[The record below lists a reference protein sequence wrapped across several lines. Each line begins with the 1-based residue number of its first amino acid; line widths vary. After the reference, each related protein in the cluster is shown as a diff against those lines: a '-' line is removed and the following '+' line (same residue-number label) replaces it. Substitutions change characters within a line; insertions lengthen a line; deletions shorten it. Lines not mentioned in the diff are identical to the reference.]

1 MAINSLKQ
9 SLKCRYYSPMF
20 QLLLCII
27 YVSFIS
33 LGLPDALLG
42 SAWPSIYPTFNVP
55 VSFAGIVSLIIS
67 FGTIISSLN
76 SDRLTHKLGTGK
88 VTAISVGLTA
98 LAIFGFSISTSFISL
113 CLWAIPYGL
122 GAGSVDAALNNYVAI
137 HYKSKHMSWLHSMW
151 GVGAAVGP
159 HIMGY
164 VMTNGGTW
172 NGGYRVISII
182 QAVLTLILFLS
193 LPLWKNTS
201 KTDTTNNTKI
211 LSFKQVISINGVKQ
225 ILVCFFCYCAL
236 EQTTGLWA
244 SSYLSIYKGMDA
256 TEAASFASMFFIGIT
271 VGRILSGFLTLKFN
285 DDTMVR
291 IGHAIIA
298 IGIIILFLPLDI
310 KFSLAAF
317 VIIGLGCAPVYPC
330 IIHATPSHFGQENSQ
345 AIIGL
350 QMASAYVGSS
360 LMPPFFGL
368 LANHISL
375 ALLPYYLSAIL
386 VLMALMHA
394 SLVQKVKKVTK

>member
-1 MAINSLKQ
+1 
-9 SLKCRYYSPMF
+9 MF

-42 SAWPSIYPTFNVP
+42 SAWPSIYQVFNVP
-55 VSFAGIVSLIIS
+55 VSYAGIVSFIIS

-76 SDRLTHKLGTGK
+76 SDRLTRKLGTGK

-98 LAIFGFSISTSFISL
+98 IAIFGFSISTSFISL

-151 GVGAAVGP
+151 GIGAATGP

-182 QAVLTLILFLS
+182 QVVLTLILFLS
-193 LPLWKNTS
+193 LPLWKNSTKADTS
-201 KTDTTNNTKI
+201 NNEKALT
-211 LSFKQVISINGVKQ
+211 FKEVISINGVKQ
-225 ILVCFFCYCAL
+225 ILVCFFCYCAI
-236 EQTTGLWA
+236 ETTTGLWA
-244 SSYLSIYKGMDA
+244 SSYLSIYKGMNA
-256 TEAASFASMFFIGIT
+256 SQAASFASMFYIGIT
-271 VGRILSGFLTLKFN
+271 IGRILSGF
-285 DDTMVR
+285 V
-291 IGHAIIA
+291 
-298 IGIIILFLPLDI
+298 
-310 KFSLAAF
+310 
-317 VIIGLGCAPVYPC
+317 
-330 IIHATPSHFGQENSQ
+330 

-360 LMPPFFGL
+360 LMPPLFGL
-368 LANHISL
+368 LANHITV
-375 ALLPYYLSAIL
+375 ALLPYYLSIIL
-386 VLMALMHA
+386 ILMVVMHT
-394 SLVQKVKKVTK
+394 SLVRKVAKKH

>member
-1 MAINSLKQ
+1 
-9 SLKCRYYSPMF
+9 MF

-27 YVSFIS
+27 YLSFIS

-55 VSFAGIVSLIIS
+55 VSYAGIVSLIIS
-67 FGTIISSLN
+67 SGTIISSLN
-76 SDRLTHKLGTGK
+76 SDKLTHKLGTGK

-98 LAIFGFSISTSFISL
+98 IAIFGFSISTSFISL
-113 CLWAIPYGL
+113 CLWAVPYGL

-151 GVGAAVGP
+151 GVGAATGP

-182 QAVLTLILFLS
+182 QVVLTLILFLS

-201 KTDTTNNTKI
+201 KTDTTSNEKV

-225 ILVCFFCYCAL
+225 ILICFFCYCAL

-244 SSYLSIYKGMDA
+244 SSYLSIYKGMNA

-271 VGRILSGFLTLKFN
+271 VGRILSGFLTLKFD

-291 IGHAIIA
+291 IGQVIIA
-298 IGIIILFLPLDI
+298 IGVITLFLPLNI
-310 KFSLAAF
+310 KFSLVAF
-317 VIIGLGCAPVYPC
+317 VVIGLGCAPVYPC
-330 IIHATPSHFGQENSQ
+330 IIHSTPAHFGEQNSQ

-360 LMPPFFGL
+360 IMPPFFGL
-368 LANHISL
+368 LAEYISL

-386 VLMALMHA
+386 VLMVVMHT
-394 SLVQKVKKVTK
+394 SLVKRVRKVVKTA